1 MLSFNIFAIPVRV
14 DPFFWVTLALI
25 GGGLSARDSL
35 SILLILIF
43 MLAGFI
49 SILVHELGHALTIR
63 KFGFPTEIS
72 LHAFGGYATY
82 PPGRLSR
89 KQSFLVTA
97 AGPGLQILLG
107 LFLFILIRFVP
118 IPQGSLLNVLVL
130 DLLWVSVVWA
140 LLNCIPIYPM
150 DGGQMMAAA
159 LGPRRENLVYLI
171 SAILAVVIGL
181 ASIRF
186 LNSLLLPIFMGLF
199 AWQNWQA
206 YQNSV
211 RQ

>member
-1 MLSFNIFAIPVRV
+1 MLFFNLFAIPVRV
-14 DPFFWVTLALI
+14 EPFFWVTMALI

-35 SILLILIF
+35 SIILILIF

-63 KFGFPTEIS
+63 KFGWPTEIS

-82 PPGRLSR
+82 PTGKLSR
-89 KQSFLVTA
+89 KESFLVTI
-97 AGPGLQILLG
+97 AGPGLQILLAFFLLG
-107 LFLFILIRFVP
+107 LRYFIP
-118 IPQGSLLNVLVL
+118 IPPGSLLNVLIL
-130 DLLWVSVVWA
+130 NLIGVSVIWA

-150 DGGQMMAAA
+150 DGGQMMAAI
-159 LGPRRENLVYLI
+159 LGPRRESLVYLI
-171 SAILAVVIGL
+171 SIVLAIIIGL

-186 LNSLLLPIFMGLF
+186 LNSLLLPVFMGLY

-206 YQNSV
+206 YKNSV
-211 RQ
+211 Q